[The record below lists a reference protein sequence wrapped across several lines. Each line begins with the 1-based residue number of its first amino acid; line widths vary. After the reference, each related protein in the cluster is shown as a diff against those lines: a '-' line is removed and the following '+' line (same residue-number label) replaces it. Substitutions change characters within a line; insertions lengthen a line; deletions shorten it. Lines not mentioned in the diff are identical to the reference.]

1 MLEAECLP
9 PTVIF
14 QLSASCDLPY
24 SHAPRLNMLSRKDFL
39 KSVVIA
45 AAGAAMP
52 VRALSQQPAPDITIA
67 DLKAFEKLTG
77 LTFTDTEL
85 KEVLSDAKDWLK
97 GYESIRK
104 LPLEQF
110 DPPTIFVPKSNRPVE
125 EGMGVSV
132 KTTGVGR
139 LKRPASNEDLAFMS
153 VRELSQLVK
162 SKQVT
167 SLELTELAISRL
179 STYGDKLLCLV
190 KLLSDDARAHARQM
204 DAELKAGRSRGP
216 LHGIPCGL
224 KDLFAFQ
231 GAPTTWGADPYKTQS
246 FPYNAAIVDKLHEA
260 GAVVVAKLS
269 MGALAQGDVWFKGK
283 TKNPWNPK
291 EGSSGSS
298 AGSASATAAGLVP
311 FAIGTET
318 LGSIVSPSHVCRVTG
333 FRPTFGRVSR
343 YGAMELCYSMD
354 KVGPICRQVE
364 DCAMVFAAITGGDS
378 RDRSSVDRPFH
389 FQPDINL
396 RGVNVG
402 FVVGPKEDPKERLQ
416 KDDYLKILN
425 KMGARLEPVT
435 FTPPAEG
442 ALVVLEVEAASAFD
456 QFTREGKIH
465 ELKNSSWP
473 ESFRAS
479 RLVPGVEYLQAMRA
493 RSLLMDQ
500 FERELGHLDVVV
512 APDRGGVLLRI
523 TNLTGHPQV
532 LVPFGT
538 DDKGNSRSVSFVGR
552 IYEEST
558 LLTVASKFQLGMPD
572 YELRA
577 DLSYV

>member
-1 MLEAECLP
+1 
-9 PTVIF
+9 
-14 QLSASCDLPY
+14 
-24 SHAPRLNMLSRKDFL
+24 MLSRKDFL
-39 KSVVIA
+39 KSVVISA
-45 AAGAAMP
+45 ATTALPM
-52 VRALSQQPAPDITIA
+52 RALAQQSAPDITVA
-67 DLKAFEKLTG
+67 DLKAFQKLAG
-77 LTFTDTEL
+77 LSFTDEEL
-85 KEVLSDAKDWLK
+85 KEVLSDVKDWLK

-104 LPLEQF
+104 LPITEQI
-110 DPPTIFVPKSNRPVE
+110 DPPVIFVPKTTRAADERV
-125 EGMGVSV
+125 GISV
-132 KTTGVGR
+132 KTTSVGR
-139 LKRPASNEDLAFMS
+139 LKRPASEEDLAFMS

-162 SKQVT
+162 SRQVT

-179 STYGDKLLCLV
+179 TAYGDKLLCLV
-190 KLLSDDARAHARQM
+190 TLLADDTRAHAKAM
-204 DAELKAGRSRGP
+204 DAELQSGRYRGP

-224 KDLFAFQ
+224 KDLFAYQ
-231 GAPTTWGADPYKTQS
+231 GAPTTWGADPFKAQS
-246 FPYNAAIVDKLHEA
+246 FPYNAAVVDKLHEA

-318 LGSIVSPSHVCRVTG
+318 LGSIVSPSHVCRVSG
-333 FRPTFGRVSR
+333 LRPTFGRVSR
-343 YGAMELCYSMD
+343 YGAMELCYTMD

-364 DCAMVFAAITGGDS
+364 DCALVFAAITGGDS

-396 RGVNVG
+396 RNVNIG
-402 FVVGPKEDPKERLQ
+402 YVVGPKEDPSDLLK
-416 KDDYLKILN
+416 KNDYLKILS
-425 KMGARLEPVT
+425 KMGARLEPVS

-442 ALVVLEVEAASAFD
+442 DLVVLEVEAASAFD
-456 QFTREGKIH
+456 EFTRSGKVR

-479 RLVPGVEYLQAMRA
+479 RFVPGVEYLQAMRA
-493 RSLLMDQ
+493 RTLLMDQ
-500 FERELGHLDVVV
+500 FESELGHLDVVV
-512 APDRGGVLLRI
+512 AADRGGPLLRI

-538 DDKGNSRSVSFVGR
+538 DDKGNSRSVSFIGR
-552 IYEEST
+552 IYEEET
-558 LLTVASKFQLGMPD
+558 LLAVASKFQFGTP
-572 YELRA
+572 YYQLRP
-577 DLSYV
+577 DLSTL